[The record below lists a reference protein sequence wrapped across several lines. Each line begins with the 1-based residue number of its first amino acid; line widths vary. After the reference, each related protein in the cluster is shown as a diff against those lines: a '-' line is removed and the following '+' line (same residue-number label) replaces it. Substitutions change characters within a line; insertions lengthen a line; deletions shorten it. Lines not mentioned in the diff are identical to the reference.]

1 MAIKAKYNKNGPDF
15 NNAYFKIMSVQ
26 GSKENG
32 LTALLNVYYDN
43 AARVANAK
51 PLDQINKSIDWDG
64 TGNPYNLI
72 YAAIKTDFTGDDI

>member
-32 LTALLNVYYDN
+32 LIALINVYYDN
-43 AARVANAK
+43 AARIANAK
-51 PLDQINKSIDWDG
+51 PLDSINKYIDWDG

-72 YAAIKTDFTGDDI
+72 YAAVKVDFTGDDI